1 MLNPMHVRVARERI
15 TERIADAERERLSRE
30 ARWHAHRLEVD
41 RVRASVLLVPRTNPE
56 TQREA

>member
-15 TERIADAERERLSRE
+15 TERIAERERLSRE